1 MAGPSRSTA
10 SPRRTKGSTSF
21 PDSWADVGLNPTE
34 EVFEQIE
41 ETHSSI
47 LGPDGKPI
55 PYQSKKLGFV
65 GFWQLKEKTP

>member
-1 MAGPSRSTA
+1 MAAPSRSTA
-10 SPRRTKGSTSF
+10 SLRSSTTF
-21 PDSWADVGLNPTE
+21 PSPWDDLGLNPTE

-55 PYQSKKLGFV
+55 PYQSKKLGYM
-65 GFWQLKEKTP
+65 GFWRLREHG